1 MKILVTGS
9 TGLVGTALVKALS
22 QEGHTL
28 CRLLRPQS
36 VVAGG
41 TKTGFDVPWNP
52 ATGELEGAA
61 AGADAVVNL
70 AGASIAGGRWTTARK
85 KLLATSRVDATRQ
98 LVTAAGRLAP
108 PPNVFVSASAVGY
121 YGSRRDEKRTEERA
135 PGDDFLA
142 GGCERAAAVGDFPGS
157 GVCAATGAGRDG
169 GGAAAVEPAGIAEE
183 A

>member
-41 TKTGFDVPWNP
+41 TKTGFDVPWNL

-61 AGADAVVNL
+61 AGGGAGVNL
-70 AGASIAGGRWTTARK
+70 AGASVAGGRWTAARK
-85 KLLATSRVDATRQ
+85 KIPSANRVDATPRR
-98 LVTAAGRLAP
+98 VTAGRRL
-108 PPNVFVSASAVGY
+108 S
-121 YGSRRDEKRTEERA
+121 
-135 PGDDFLA
+135 
-142 GGCERAAAVGDFPGS
+142 
-157 GVCAATGAGRDG
+157 
-169 GGAAAVEPAGIAEE
+169 
-183 A
+183 

>member
-61 AGADAVVNL
+61 AGADAGGNL
-70 AGASIAGGRWTTARK
+70 AGASSAGGRWTAGRE
-85 KLLATSRVDATRQ
+85 KLRAPNRAEATRH
-98 LVTAAGRLAP
+98 
-108 PPNVFVSASAVGY
+108 VGNS
-121 YGSRRDEKRTEERA
+121 GER
-135 PGDDFLA
+135 G
-142 GGCERAAAVGDFPGS
+142 
-157 GVCAATGAGRDG
+157 
-169 GGAAAVEPAGIAEE
+169 
-183 A
+183 

>member
-70 AGASIAGGRWTTARK
+70 AGASIAGGRWTAARK

-98 LVTAAGRLAP
+98 LVTAVGGLAP
-108 PPNVFVSASAVGY
+108 PPQEFFFASPVGY
-121 YGSRRDEKRTEERA
+121 YGNPGGEERTGENA
-135 PGDDFLA
+135 SGGEFLA
-142 GGCERAAAVGDFPGS
+142 GGCRAWGGERA
-157 GVCAATGAGRDG
+157 
-169 GGAAAVEPAGIAEE
+169 EE
-183 A
+183 

>member
-61 AGADAVVNL
+61 AGADAGGDL
-70 AGASIAGGRWTTARK
+70 AGASNAGGRGEGGREK
-85 KLLATSRVDATRQ
+85 VLAASRVGATAQ
-98 LVTAAGRLAP
+98 VGK
-108 PPNVFVSASAVGY
+108 AVG
-121 YGSRRDEKRTEERA
+121 GSGSA
-135 PGDDFLA
+135 
-142 GGCERAAAVGDFPGS
+142 RAA
-157 GVCAATGAGRDG
+157 
-169 GGAAAVEPAGIAEE
+169 
-183 A
+183 

>member
-61 AGADAVVNL
+61 AGADATQL
-70 AGASIAGGRWTTARK
+70 TCLRSLRGGRFMST
-85 KLLATSRVDATRQ
+85 LQ
-98 LVTAAGRLAP
+98 GRP
-108 PPNVFVSASAVGY
+108 RPIRFCTFVAV
-121 YGSRRDEKRTEERA
+121 RR
-135 PGDDFLA
+135 
-142 GGCERAAAVGDFPGS
+142 
-157 GVCAATGAGRDG
+157 
-169 GGAAAVEPAGIAEE
+169 
-183 A
+183 

>member
-61 AGADAVVNL
+61 AGADAGGNL
-70 AGASIAGGRWTTARK
+70 SGASIAGGRWTAGRK
-85 KLLATSRVDATRQ
+85 KLRAPSRLEGRRRV
-98 LVTAAGRLAP
+98 VTA
-108 PPNVFVSASAVGY
+108 
-121 YGSRRDEKRTEERA
+121 
-135 PGDDFLA
+135 
-142 GGCERAAAVGDFPGS
+142 
-157 GVCAATGAGRDG
+157 
-169 GGAAAVEPAGIAEE
+169 
-183 A
+183 